1 MSSQGFVDLLARA
14 ETDGT
19 ALNTST
25 TKTSILPASAK
36 YTTPAGNMAG
46 TGDGF
51 WRVGKVLRVKA
62 IGRVST
68 FTSGTLTLAFGVG
81 SVDAFASQALTMVA
95 SQTNQTWYLDL
106 TLTCRAVG
114 AGGSAT
120 ANLMG
125 TGSLNAGA
133 AISASTTM
141 LPATAPAV
149 GTSFDPAT
157 AAVLDLLATWS
168 VSNASNSIQVH
179 QYTLEAL
186 N

>member
-1 MSSQGFVDLLARA
+1 MSSQGFTNVLARA
-14 ETDGT
+14 ETDGP
-19 ALNTST
+19 ALATST

-36 YTTPAGNMAG
+36 FTTPPGNMLE
-46 TGDGF
+46 TGPF
-51 WRVGKVLRVKA
+51 WQVGKVLRVKA

-68 FTSGTLTLAFGVG
+68 FTSGTLTLAVGVG

-95 SQTNQTWYLDL
+95 SQTNITWFLDL
-106 TLTCRAVG
+106 LLTCRAVG

-125 TGSLNAGA
+125 TGSIQAGA
-133 AISASTTM
+133 AISASATQ

-157 AAVLDLLATWS
+157 SAVIDLLATWS
-168 VSNASNSIQVH
+168 VSNAANSIQVH
-179 QYTLEAL
+179 QYVLEAL